1 MAELMLNPLN
11 HPVLLFVI
19 SMPTLW
25 FGARVG
31 AIFHNRLGKLDPN
44 MLEDFKIVLGAT
56 LTLLGLIVGFT
67 FSMAVSR
74 YDQRKNLEEQEAN
87 AIGTEYVRADLL
99 PASDGARVRALLKS
113 YLDERI
119 LYFTTSNAQLAEQ
132 INVRTARLQKEMW
145 LTIVGPASEKPTPVT
160 AVAVAG
166 M

>member
-19 SMPTLW
+19 SMPALW

-31 AIFHNRLGKLDPN
+31 AIFHNRIGKLDAN

-74 YDQRKNLEEQEAN
+74 YDQRK
-87 AIGTEYVRADLL
+87 
-99 PASDGARVRALLKS
+99 KS
-113 YLDERI
+113 
-119 LYFTTSNAQLAEQ
+119 
-132 INVRTARLQKEMW
+132 
-145 LTIVGPASEKPTPVT
+145 
-160 AVAVAG
+160 
-166 M
+166 